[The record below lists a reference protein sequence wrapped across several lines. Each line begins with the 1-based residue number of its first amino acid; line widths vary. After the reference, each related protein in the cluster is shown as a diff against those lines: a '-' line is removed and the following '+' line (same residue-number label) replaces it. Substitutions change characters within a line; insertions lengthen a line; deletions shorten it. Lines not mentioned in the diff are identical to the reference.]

1 MSMAKTMRILVVDEE
16 IPYPLNSGKRIRTY
30 CLLKQLASRHEIFFV
45 CRQHE
50 DTAESFPAS
59 LERIGIIPI
68 IVPHLIQRKTG
79 AKFFLALFA
88 NIFSRYPYSV
98 TSHRSKILMGR
109 IKQLL
114 SEQHFDLVHCEWT
127 PYAINL
133 AGVFGKIPTV
143 VDAHNVEAMIWKRNF
158 QVETQPLKK
167 AYFYL
172 QWKKMEAFERRYFT
186 KFTRCIAVA
195 ENDARAISQIVPGG
209 FVDTVSNGV
218 DMAYFTSQKPHRSA
232 SGNNQ
237 TIVFTGSLDWRP
249 NVDGVLYFL
258 ERIFPLVKMRYPASK
273 FVIVG
278 RKPLQVLKDRVKGR
292 EDVIL
297 AGSVLD
303 IRPYMDD
310 ADVYVVPLRVG
321 GGSRL
326 KILEAFSMEIPVVS
340 TTIGAEGLDV
350 SDGENIL
357 IADTPADF
365 AAAIASL
372 IDDKSKAEKLGKRG
386 RVIIEA
392 QYQWKVLA
400 KGLEQVW
407 YKAIG
412 EGPQCK

>member
-1 MSMAKTMRILVVDEE
+1 MRILVVDEE

-30 CLLKQLASRHEIFFV
+30 CLLKPLASHHQIFFV

-50 DTAESFPAS
+50 DTAGSFPDA
-59 LERIGIIPI
+59 LERIGIQPI
-68 IVPHLIQRKTG
+68 IVPHLIQRKAG
-79 AKFFLALFA
+79 AKFSLALLA

-98 TSHRSKILMGR
+98 TSHCSTILMGR
-109 IKQLL
+109 IEQLL
-114 SEQHFDLVHCEWT
+114 AEHHFDLVHCEWT

-133 AGVFGKIPTV
+133 DGAFGKIPTV
-143 VDAHNVEAMIWKRNF
+143 VDAHNIEAMIWKRNF
-158 QVETQPLKK
+158 QVETHPLKK

-172 QWKKMEAFERRYFT
+172 QWKKMEAFEREYFS
-186 KFTRCIAVA
+186 KFTRCIAVT
-195 ENDARAISQIVPGG
+195 ENDTRAISNIVPGG
-209 FVDTVSNGV
+209 FVDTISNGV
-218 DMAYFTSQKPHRSA
+218 DMAYFTSQKPHRNA

-237 TIVFTGSLDWRP
+237 SLVFTGSLDWRP
-249 NVDGVLYFL
+249 NVDGVIYFL
-258 ERIFPLVKMRYPASK
+258 DRIFPLVKMRYPASK

-278 RKPLQVLKDRVKGR
+278 RNPLQILKERVKGR

-297 AGSVLD
+297 AGSVVD
-303 IRPYMDD
+303 IRPYLND

-326 KILEAFSMEIPVVS
+326 KILEAFSMELPVVS

-357 IADTPADF
+357 IADTPTDF

-372 IDDKSKAEKLGKRG
+372 IDDPNKAEKLGKQG
-386 RVIIEA
+386 RIIIEA
-392 QYQWKVLA
+392 QYQWQVLA

-412 EGPQCK
+412 KGAP

>member
-1 MSMAKTMRILVVDEE
+1 MRILVVDEE

-30 CLLKQLASRHEIFFV
+30 CLLKPLASHHQIFFV

-50 DTAESFPAS
+50 DTAGSFPDA
-59 LERIGIIPI
+59 LERIGIQPI
-68 IVPHLIQRKTG
+68 IVPHLIQRKAG
-79 AKFFLALFA
+79 AKFALALLA

-98 TSHRSKILMGR
+98 TSHCSTILMGR
-109 IKQLL
+109 IEQLL
-114 SEQHFDLVHCEWT
+114 TEHHFDLVHCEWT
-127 PYAINL
+127 PYARNL
-133 AGVFGKIPTV
+133 DGVFGKIPTV
-143 VDAHNVEAMIWKRNF
+143 VDAHNIEAMIWKRNF
-158 QVETQPLKK
+158 QVETHPLKK

-172 QWKKMEAFERRYFT
+172 QWKKMEAFEREYFS
-186 KFTRCIAVA
+186 KFTRCVAVT
-195 ENDARAISQIVPGG
+195 ENDTRAISQIVPGG
-209 FVDTVSNGV
+209 FVDTISNGV

-237 TIVFTGSLDWRP
+237 SLVFTGSLDWRP
-249 NVDGVLYFL
+249 NVDGVIYFL
-258 ERIFPLVKMRYPASK
+258 DRIFPLVKKRYPASK

-278 RKPLQVLKDRVKGR
+278 RNPLQILKERVRGR

-297 AGSVLD
+297 AGSVVD
-303 IRPYMDD
+303 IRPYLND

-372 IDDKSKAEKLGKRG
+372 IDDPNKAEKLGKQG
-386 RVIIEA
+386 RIIIEA
-392 QYQWKVLA
+392 QYQWQVLA

-412 EGPQCK
+412 KGPP